1 MDTYSYI
8 SENGTVRQI
17 EDLIAK
23 AKNEEQDES
32 IRALDGRTTALEA
45 VKPINKSEKGSL
57 NGITSGATYV
67 FMQPYRQPTEIGMT
81 LAEFNATLA
90 DAEKKS
96 APMRAGSARIAGLQ
110 SQEAWYNFIFIPHR
124 NGEGADNADY
134 GTVFYTEMTQS
145 TKNVW
150 IQHLI
155 GGIWHSV
162 KKIISE

>member
-32 IRALDGRTTALEA
+32 IRTLDGRTAALEA
-45 VKPINKSEKGSL
+45 VKPISESKKGST
-57 NGITSGATYV
+57 NGITSGATFV
-67 FMQPYRQPTEIGMT
+67 FMQPYVLSPERAVT
-81 LAEFNATLA
+81 LAEFNASLA
-90 DAEKKS
+90 DAGS
-96 APMRAGSARIAGLQ
+96 STAPMRAGSVRITDLQ
-110 SQEAWYNFIFIPHR
+110 SGSTWYNFFYIPHR
-124 NGEGADNADY
+124 TGIGQDNAEY
-134 GTVFYTEMTQS
+134 GTVFYMEMTAN

-155 GGIWHSV
+155 GGTWHTP
-162 KKIISE
+162 KKITSE